1 MASANLGNTYSY
13 SFVQGHSSFSRGK
26 FYFSSFVYQ
35 VLNLSDGVLIY
46 KALEK
51 NKNTLNKT
59 TLNNKKKKKKT
70 DPLIIKMK
78 PNGNIPGNRGRF
90 RFEVLLFEC

>member
-1 MASANLGNTYSY
+1 MGKVAVLKSLRKSTDHNFFLFPMASANLGNTYSY

-59 TLNNKKKKKKT
+59 TLNNKKKKRKLT
-70 DPLIIKMK
+70 PL
-78 PNGNIPGNRGRF
+78 
-90 RFEVLLFEC
+90 LLK